1 MSEDAAA
8 TGRRESERGDIEA
21 AIAGDEPS
29 LVPYVT
35 AGDPEPEATA
45 EYVEALAAGGA
56 DVIELGMPFSE
67 PIADGPTIQNAIQRA
82 LAAGTTPER
91 FFEIVES
98 LDVDVPLV
106 CMTYYNLLYQYGDE
120 KEGSDYE
127 RLRPFVRRAA
137 EAGISGLIIPDLPVD
152 ESDPLREA
160 CDEFGVD
167 LIFVVAPTTTD
178 ERLAKMRE
186 RVSGFVYVQARLG
199 TTGAQADVSDAT
211 HESLA
216 RLAEWS
222 VPKAV
227 GFGVSEREHAE
238 EIVAAGADG
247 VVAGSVFVDIVAEG
261 DGEDGTVVERLEAK
275 AAELKAGAID
285 GAK

>member
-1 MSEDAAA
+1 MS
-8 TGRRESERGDIEA
+8 DITEA
-21 AIAGDEPS
+21 FASDDPA

-35 AGDPEPEATA
+35 AGDPEPDATA

-91 FFEIVES
+91 YFEIVES

-106 CMTYYNLLYQYGDE
+106 CMTYYNLLYQYGESDP
-120 KEGSDYE
+120 GASDYE
-127 RLRPFVRRAA
+127 RLRPFVQRAA

-167 LIFVVAPTTTD
+167 LIFIVAPTTTE

-199 TTGAQADVSDAT
+199 TTGAKADVSDAT

-216 RLAEWS
+216 RVADWS

-227 GFGVSEREHAE
+227 GFGVSEREHAA
-238 EIVAAGADG
+238 EIVEAGADG

-261 DGEDGTVVERLEAK
+261 DTAESTAAERLAAK

-285 GAK
+285 GATGRIAEQD